1 MFEKLMHW
9 MQANNVLPNI
19 SDTERQALE
28 AGDVWIDGEF
38 FGGRPDFRRM
48 LDARYGRLSAEEQAF
63 MDGPVNELLSRA
75 DCNEIAL
82 SRRVP
87 QHIIDYMAEQ
97 GFFGLIIPK
106 AYGGKQF
113 STLARSAI
121 MAKVT
126 PHSGILSAYVVIPNT
141 LGAAE
146 LLVEYGTPDQK
157 EHYLPRLARGEYLPC
172 FGLTEPTAGSD
183 AASITADAEAF
194 RDDNGD
200 ISLRL
205 NFRKRYITL
214 SPVANLISLAC
225 RLRDPDNL
233 LGKGTEP
240 GITVVLIHGGT
251 PGLTQGDRHE
261 PIGEAFPNGPLVGE
275 NVVVNADN
283 ILGGR
288 EQAGGG
294 WRMLMESLAG
304 GRMVSLPATAVGGIR
319 TVAAATGAYS
329 MVRQQFGLPIGRMEG
344 VATPIGRLNA
354 LAYMTEGAR
363 VLGCTAVDDG
373 IDPPVVSG
381 VMKAYTT
388 ELARQSATDAMDVF
402 SGAGVMQGPN
412 NIIGRGY
419 CSAPVAIT
427 VEGANI
433 MTRTL
438 MVFGQGAIRC
448 HSHALNVVH
457 AVENDDAKA
466 FSKGMRGWIGHFFA
480 NMGRTFGHGLTRGAF
495 VRVPDV
501 DRATRRYYKKLGWA
515 ASRFAL
521 FTDLALF
528 FVGGKLK
535 MRGNLTGRYADVLA
549 WMLFAF
555 TTLRRFEAEGRQQAD
570 LALVHYSVRL
580 ALAKVQDAFEG
591 IYENFDG
598 PLGKLLR
605 SVFLPLLRVNRLA
618 RLPNDSQ
625 AMAAAS
631 ISQRVDEQSA
641 RLNADIFMPENTDSG
656 VGRLFDAF
664 HRVADTAP
672 LVERIKA
679 AQKAGRL
686 EAGEPDAL
694 AHAACE
700 QGIIDA
706 AEAERVDAA
715 RVARLAAIEVDVFSE
730 DAFFARAVQ
739 QTGATTSRAA

>member
-1 MFEKLMHW
+1 MFTALMHW
-9 MQANNVLPNI
+9 MQANDVLPRI

-28 AGDVWIDGEF
+28 AGNVWVDGQF
-38 FGGRPDFRRM
+38 FSGKPDFAAM

-63 MDGPVNELLSRA
+63 MDGPVEELLSRA

-82 SRRVP
+82 TRRVP
-87 QHIIDYMAEQ
+87 DHIIEFMAEA
-97 GFFGLIIPK
+97 GFFGLIIPR
-106 AYGGKQF
+106 AYGGKEF

-146 LLVEYGTPDQK
+146 LLVEYGTEAQQD
-157 EHYLPRLARGEYLPC
+157 HYLPRLARGEYLPC

-183 AASITADAEAF
+183 AASLTADAEAF
-194 RDDNGD
+194 RDADD
-200 ISLRL
+200 EIRLRL

-214 SPVANLISLAC
+214 GPVANLISLAC

-233 LGKGTEP
+233 LGQGEAP

-251 PGLTQGDRHE
+251 PGLIQGDRHE
-261 PIGEAFPNGPLVGE
+261 PIGEAFPNGPLMGE
-275 NVVVNADN
+275 DVVVSADN

-288 EQAGGG
+288 DQAGGG

-363 VLGCTAVDDG
+363 VFGCTAVDDG
-373 IDPPVVSG
+373 INPPVVSG

-448 HSHALNVVH
+448 HPHALDVVH
-457 AVENDDAKA
+457 AVENDDARA
-466 FSKGMRGWIGHFFA
+466 FSKGMRGWIGHFLA
-480 NMGRTFGHGLTRGAF
+480 NLGRTVGHGLTRGAF

-501 DRATRRYYKKLGWA
+501 DAATKRYYRKLGWA

-528 FVGGKLK
+528 FVGGRLK
-535 MRGNLTGRYADVLA
+535 MRGNLTGRYADALA
-549 WMLFAF
+549 WMLMGFS
-555 TTLRRFEAEGRQQAD
+555 TLRRFEAEGRPRED
-570 LALVHYSVRL
+570 RVLVDYALRL
-580 ALAKVQDAFEG
+580 SLAKVQEAFEG

-605 SVFLPLLRVNRLA
+605 GVFLPILRVNRLA
-618 RLPNDSQ
+618 RLPDDRM
-625 AMAAAS
+625 AMAAAAV
-631 ISQRVDEQSA
+631 SQRIDAQSA
-641 RLNADIFMPENTDSG
+641 RLNADIFMPENPDSG

-672 LVERIKA
+672 IVERIKA
-679 AQKAGRL
+679 EQKAGEL
-686 EAGEPDAL
+686 PAGEPDAL
-694 AHAACE
+694 AQAARE
-700 QGIIDA
+700 AGVIEAD
-706 AEAERVDAA
+706 EAERLSAA
-715 RVARLAAIEVDVFSE
+715 RGARLAAIEVDVFSE
-730 DAFFARAVQ
+730 SDFFARAV
-739 QTGATTSRAA
+739 APSEASRRDAA

>member
-9 MQANNVLPNI
+9 MQANNVLPKI

-38 FGGRPDFRRM
+38 FGGHPNFAAM
-48 LDARYGRLSAEEQAF
+48 LESRYGQLSAEEQAF

-87 QHIIDYMAEQ
+87 QDIIDYMAAE

-106 AYGGKQF
+106 AYGGKEF

-157 EHYLPRLARGEYLPC
+157 DHYLPRLASGEYLPC

-194 RDDNGD
+194 KDDNGD
-200 ISLRL
+200 VSLRL

-214 SPVANLISLAC
+214 GPVANLISLAC
-225 RLRDPDNL
+225 VLRDPDNL
-233 LGKGTEP
+233 LGKGTDP

-251 PGLTQGDRHE
+251 PGLKQGDRHE

-363 VLGCTAVDDG
+363 VFGCTAVDDG
-373 IDPPVVSG
+373 INPPVVSG

-388 ELARQSATDAMDVF
+388 ELARQSATDGMDVF

-448 HSHALNVVH
+448 HPHALNVVH
-457 AVENDDAKA
+457 AVENDNAKA

-480 NMGRTFGHGLTRGAF
+480 NMGRTLGHGLTRGVF

-501 DRATRRYYKKLGWA
+501 DKATKRYYKKLGWA
-515 ASRFAL
+515 ASRFAF

-535 MRGNLTGRYADVLA
+535 VRGNLTGRYADALA
-549 WMLFAF
+549 WMLLAF
-555 TTLRRFEAEGRQQAD
+555 STLRRFEAEGRQPAD
-570 LALVHYSVRL
+570 LALVHYALRL
-580 ALAKVQDAFEG
+580 SLAKVQEAFEG
-591 IYENFDG
+591 IYENFGG
-598 PLGKLLR
+598 PLGTVLR
-605 SVFLPLLRVNRLA
+605 VVSLPLLRINRLA
-618 RLPNDSQ
+618 SPPDDR
-625 AMAAAS
+625 MALASAAV
-631 ISQRVDEQSA
+631 SQRIDAQSE
-641 RLNADIFMPENTDSG
+641 RLNADIFMPENSQSG

-664 HRVADTAP
+664 TRVHAVAP
-672 LVERIKA
+672 LVERIKT
-679 AQKAGRL
+679 AQKDKRLPAGDPDSLADNAL
-686 EAGEPDAL
+686 EAGVLDA
-694 AHAACE
+694 
-700 QGIIDA
+700 D
-706 AEAERVDAA
+706 EAERLSAA
-715 RVARLAAIEVDVFSE
+715 REARLAAIEVDVFDE
-730 DAFFARAVQ
+730 DEFFARAVDK
-739 QTGATTSRAA
+739 SPSDRRHAA